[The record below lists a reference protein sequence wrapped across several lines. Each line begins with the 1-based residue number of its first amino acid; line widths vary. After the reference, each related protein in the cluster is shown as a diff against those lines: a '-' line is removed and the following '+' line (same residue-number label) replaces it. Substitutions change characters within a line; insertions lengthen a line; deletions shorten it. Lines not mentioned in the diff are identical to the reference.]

1 MSTPETSRTGTGA
14 YVLAAIGALLI
25 MAALVAL
32 TRQFTTPAPL
42 GADRAAERKKALAEL
57 RGEEHTTLTTYGWQD
72 KTREIVRLPIA
83 RAVELTLQ
91 TGDAA
96 ALRKDRLAR
105 LEKATAAPPKAPEQP
120 SAFE

>member
-1 MSTPETSRTGTGA
+1 VSNPEPSKTGTGA

-32 TRQFTTPAPL
+32 TRQFTAPAPL

-57 RGEEHTTLTTYGWQD
+57 RGEEHTAMTTYGWQD
-72 KTREIVRLPIA
+72 KTRDIVRLPVA
-83 RAVELTLQ
+83 RAIELTLQ
-91 TGDAA
+91 TADAA
-96 ALRKDRLAR
+96 ALRKDRMAR

-120 SAFE
+120 SQFE